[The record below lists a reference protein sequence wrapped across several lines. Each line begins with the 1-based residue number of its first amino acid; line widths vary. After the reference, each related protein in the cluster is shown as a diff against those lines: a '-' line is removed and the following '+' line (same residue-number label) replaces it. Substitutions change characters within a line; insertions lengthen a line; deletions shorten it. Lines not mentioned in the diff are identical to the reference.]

1 MLKKLLEALDI
12 STNVHLVLH
21 KPYLDENGKEARPP
35 NIDAIRKRGLIVEER
50 HVHNAVVDAGE
61 IWMAELL
68 SQLYALD
75 DAALG
80 SPLNGGLQICAVGDG
95 LQDGTATAVTQNDTD
110 LESWVDTN
118 SDPGAGENFVKTF
131 ISYPDNKFSVQVIF
145 LTTEGNTHT
154 GGLVEAGLFAVDPNI
169 TPPTTETQKTNRM
182 LNRTV
187 FAPIDKNSSF
197 QFTLEWTIEIGAL
210 TA

>member
-1 MLKKLLEALDI
+1 MLKKLLESLDI

-35 NIDAIRKRGLIVEER
+35 SIDAIRKRGLIVEER
-50 HVHNAVVDAGE
+50 MVHNDVVDAGE
-61 IWMAELL
+61 IWIAELIA
-68 SQLYALD
+68 QRYAID
-75 DAALG
+75 DAVLG
-80 SPLNGGLQICAVGDG
+80 SPLDGSLQVCAIGDG
-95 LQDGTATAVTQNDTD
+95 LQDGTATATTQNTTD
-110 LESWVDTN
+110 LESWVDTD
-118 SDPGAGENFVKTF
+118 SGGANFVIAF
-131 ISYPDNKFSVQVIF
+131 DQSQDNKFSVTVIF
-145 LTTEGNTHT
+145 LTTEANGHT
-154 GGLVEAGLFAVDPNI
+154 GGLVEAGLFAADPNI
-169 TPPTTETQKTNRM
+169 TACATEDQKTNRM